1 MRGSLKDDESQPITP
16 EFRETSTR
24 MTQTPNVIGIAVM
37 QRLKELGEPA
47 TPENYERLFFELS
60 GVQRTEAVNTP
71 TEASSEP
78 SVEAKMYA
86 QMMAMVRQVVAEVT
100 EKTGNLARDLGEKN
114 KGLTENV
121 DNLRSSRDKQEIL
134 RLLSTVVMQ
143 AGGIQSTVESSHREL
158 QETRQ
163 TLASMQ
169 EELAET
175 RQLLNEDAL
184 TGALNRRGLD
194 QTLAREIARAQR
206 SSQKMSVAMIDLDY
220 FKSVND
226 LFGHEAGDQLLIHF
240 TGLIRSVLRKSDAL
254 VRYGGEEF
262 ALILPETDAR
272 GALFVLGRLQQVV
285 KKTPLMYNGR
295 EIATTFSA
303 GVAELQAEENGHALL
318 RRADDAVYA
327 AKRAGRDCIRTAT

>member
-1 MRGSLKDDESQPITP
+1 
-16 EFRETSTR
+16 
-24 MTQTPNVIGIAVM
+24 
-37 QRLKELGEPA
+37 
-47 TPENYERLFFELS
+47 
-60 GVQRTEAVNTP
+60 
-71 TEASSEP
+71 
-78 SVEAKMYA
+78 MYA

-121 DNLRSSRDKQEIL
+121 DTLRASRDKQEIL

-194 QTLAREIARAQR
+194 QTLGREIARAQR
-206 SSQKMSVAMIDLDY
+206 SGQKMSVTMIDLDF

-240 TGLIRSVLRKSDAL
+240 TGLIRSVLRKSDAV